1 MTMKKTLFLIVVLVV
16 ILVPKA
22 QAQINIGATVGLQI
36 PTGSMGDVLK
46 TGFGFD
52 LLGKYM
58 LNENVAVG
66 LDIGWAR
73 YGIDLS
79 GYDVPSGYDVSG
91 SGSYVPITALIEY
104 HFGTGK
110 VKPFLG
116 ADLGLYIA
124 KAKVTVD
131 GISVSESKTN
141 FGFAP
146 VGGIEYDIKDNLA
159 FTANVKYNYIL
170 TGDDVNDAYFGI
182 NAGII
187 FKLNK

>member
-1 MTMKKTLFLIVVLVV
+1 MKKFFVLIVAFLVFIV
-16 ILVPKA
+16 FNS
-22 QAQINIGATVGLQI
+22 QAQFNVGATIGLQI
-36 PTGSMGDVLK
+36 PTGTMGDVLK

-66 LDIGWAR
+66 VDIGWSR
-73 YGIDLS
+73 YGIDMS

-91 SGSYVPITALIEY
+91 SGSYVPITGLIEY
-104 HFGTGK
+104 HFVTGK
-110 VKPFLG
+110 VQPFVG

-124 KAKVTVD
+124 KATVKVQGV
-131 GISVSESKTN
+131 SVSDSQTN

-146 VGGIEYDIKDNLA
+146 VVGIQYDIKDNMA
-159 FTANVKYNYIL
+159 FTANLKYNYIL
-170 TGDDVNDAYFGI
+170 ADGDDDKYIGI

-187 FKLNK
+187 LKINK